1 MNTNLHVM
9 GRTPGY
15 SSERRAGCRKL
26 VTVPGRIIWRDSQG
40 TPRFSTI
47 VTRDVSDTGAS
58 IACMSGPPIP
68 LHRLVHVQ
76 LDRSMRGFE
85 TLPETLREGK
95 VLAAV
100 YRVGPVSHVTGL
112 PDGYALRLMVE
123 PIAARSSMPASY
135 ALPA

>member
-9 GRTPGY
+9 GRTAGC
-15 SSERRAGCRKL
+15 SSERRAGNRKQIS
-26 VTVPGRIIWRDSQG
+26 VPGRIIWRDSQG

-47 VTRDVSDTGAS
+47 ITRDVSDTGAS

-85 TLPETLREGK
+85 TLPDALREGK

-100 YRVGPVSHVTGL
+100 YRVGPVSRVTGL

-123 PIAARSSMPASY
+123 PVAARSSVPASY